1 MKKINILGSE
11 WTIECRKAE
20 DDAKLT
26 GTIDGYCDSSVKLI
40 VIGDFQ
46 PDEASKNN
54 LENYKKQVLR
64 HEIIHA
70 FLFESGLEANTCESS
85 AWAQNEEMI
94 DWMAIQFSKIHK
106 AFEEADCL

>member
-11 WTIECRKAE
+11 WTIKYRKAE

-26 GTIDGYCDSSVKLI
+26 GIDGYCDSSVKLI
-40 VIGDFQ
+40 VVEDMQ
-46 PDEASKNN
+46 PDENSKSC

-70 FLFESGLEANTCESS
+70 FLFESGLEASTFESR
-85 AWAQNEEMI
+85 AWAQNEEMV
-94 DWMAIQFSKIHK
+94 DWIAIQFPKLKK
-106 AFEEADCL
+106 AFEEADCG